1 VIKEKALGSEMMTR
15 MPVNCISKQQFIGF
29 FEFMSKNQ
37 FWTNKIKLSD
47 IEDLFTIWSRVKPKK
62 N

>member
-1 VIKEKALGSEMMTR
+1 
-15 MPVNCISKQQFIGF
+15 
-29 FEFMSKNQ
+29 MSKNQ

-62 N
+62 NQLGMNFDELSKDNDSEEQDEVP